1 MGIIGSKGIYINTVW
16 VWLAIMILNGF
27 NQRGALQGHRDDH
40 SIFSLQHVWNGGR
53 ATSPLHSSPP
63 HVPLSKH
70 RVIVFSKDLLC
81 LFSLAHNLWLD
92 SERLP
97 TVPIENGVSDLL
109 HYFLEKPKI
118 CFLFQKKN
126 SMVIC
131 KNEKRTNR
139 TRLFYEILEDNP

>member
-1 MGIIGSKGIYINTVW
+1 MDSTKEEPYKVIVMTIPSFPYSMFGTEGEPPP
-16 VWLAIMILNGF
+16 LP
-27 NQRGALQGHRDDH
+27 
-40 SIFSLQHVWNGGR
+40 
-53 ATSPLHSSPP
+53 SPLQYSPP

-126 SMVIC
+126 SIVIC